1 MKRFTLTIAL
11 FCGCCALA
19 YAGPEPLA
27 AKELAPAPPPP
38 TSCFEGWYFGIHG
51 GGIWAKLDE
60 ETFVFE
66 QTISPS
72 SGDLP
77 GVVDTVVDRT
87 RKNDESS
94 WEAGFHGG
102 YNWQRG
108 NWVFGLEVDL
118 SASNLE
124 RHDSATAFFALP
136 PGPLF
141 PFETTIGSKTELDW
155 FSTGRLRLGYVLGD
169 RFMIFGTGGGAVGLG
184 GVSEVTGLSG
194 STPVGGAVTG
204 ADLRDDKDVRGGWTA
219 GGGIDICLSQHW
231 MLNFTYLYV
240 DLGDSS
246 ASSSIFGTTGQGRT
260 FEGDTRVEADMKF
273 HVFRGGLSFHF

>member
-1 MKRFTLTIAL
+1 MKKFTLTLVMFSA
-11 FCGCCALA
+11 CCALA
-19 YAGPEPLA
+19 YAGPEPMA
-27 AKELAPAPPPP
+27 SKEIAPVPAPPP
-38 TSCFEGWYFGIHG
+38 SCFEGWYAGIHG

-66 QTISPS
+66 ETVSPAGAS
-72 SGDLP
+72 ESAF
-77 GVVDTVVDRT
+77 DRT
-87 RKNDESS
+87 RNDDETS

-118 SASNLE
+118 SATNVE
-124 RHDSATAFFALP
+124 RHDFATVSFALP
-136 PGPLF
+136 PGALF
-141 PFETTIGSKTELDW
+141 PFSTTIGSKTELDW
-155 FSTGRLRLGYVLGD
+155 FSTGRLRAGYVLGE

-184 GVSEVTGLSG
+184 GVSEVTALSG
-194 STPVGGAVTG
+194 NTPVGGAVTG
-204 ADLRDDKDVRGGWTA
+204 VSSRDDKDVRGGWTA

-246 ASSSIFGTTGQGRT
+246 ARSFIFGTTGQGRT

-273 HVFRGGLSFHF
+273 HVFRGGLTFHF